1 MREPVAQDTREVAP
15 FSKGLMVAVIIQ
27 VAGPR
32 SFDAIQAESSRGVP
46 LPPVEVSTLMRSSGD
61 IKRRISVICLDTL

>member
-1 MREPVAQDTREVAP
+1 
-15 FSKGLMVAVIIQ
+15 MVAVVIQ
-27 VAGPR
+27 VAGPG

-61 IKRRISVICLDTL
+61 IKRRRSVICLDTPRRRWSDPKFILTK

>member
-1 MREPVAQDTREVAP
+1 
-15 FSKGLMVAVIIQ
+15 MVAVVIQ
-27 VAGPR
+27 VAGPG

-61 IKRRISVICLDTL
+61 IKRRRSVIFLDTPRRRWSDPKFILTK